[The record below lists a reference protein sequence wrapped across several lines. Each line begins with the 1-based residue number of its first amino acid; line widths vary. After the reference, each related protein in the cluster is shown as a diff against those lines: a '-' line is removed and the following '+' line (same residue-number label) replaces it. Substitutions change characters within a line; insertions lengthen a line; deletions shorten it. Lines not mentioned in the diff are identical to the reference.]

1 MPLNNE
7 FSMLNSLNVY
17 VRESWEELKK
27 VTWPTRREAISYT
40 GLVIGL
46 SVALALFLGA
56 ADYVFTWGLEKFLIR

>member
-1 MPLNNE
+1 
-7 FSMLNSLNVY
+7 MLNTLNVY
-17 VRESWEELKK
+17 LRESWEELKK
-27 VTWPTRREAISYT
+27 VTWPTRRETLSYT

>member
-1 MPLNNE
+1 MVQKITNFFQE
-7 FSMLNSLNVY
+7 TQQ
-17 VRESWEELKK
+17 ELKK
-27 VTWPTRREAISYT
+27 VTWPTRRETVSYT